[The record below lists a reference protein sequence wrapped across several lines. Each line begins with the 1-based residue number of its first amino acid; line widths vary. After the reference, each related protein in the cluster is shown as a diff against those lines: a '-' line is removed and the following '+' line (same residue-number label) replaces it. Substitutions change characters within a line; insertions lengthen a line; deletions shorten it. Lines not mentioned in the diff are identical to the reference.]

1 MKDMEQKIR
10 DAYAHATPDVL
21 RSVLSDCQEQKGTVI
36 VMTQK
41 KKNWAI
47 RAGAIAAALV
57 LVAGLSFGFGVYRAE
72 HTVMSTISLDVNPSI
87 ELTVN
92 RKDRVLDATA
102 RNKDGEKILSGMELE
117 GSHMDVAVN
126 AILGSM
132 LRNGYLT
139 DVANSILVS
148 VDGKDAS
155 RLQEKLTEQIGELLS
170 GSNFTGAVLGQTL
183 TKATALEDLA
193 DENNISVGKAQLI
206 TQIVADNPRHTFD
219 ELAKLSINELTLLS
233 ESSKVELE
241 TVSATG
247 TASQKGYIGTDA
259 ALDAALKD
267 AGTTKSQVTDLE
279 VDMDYEGGKMV
290 YEVEFELGRAEYDYE
305 IHATTGAI
313 LRSEKPAKAPVAEEP
328 APAAAADSKDTADTK
343 KDTAADSKPAA
354 TTDNKPAATT
364 DSKPSSGSSSYI
376 GASAAKSKAFSHA
389 GVKAANVRDLD
400 CELDRDD
407 GKVRYEVDFSCNGW
421 EYEYEIDATTGA
433 VLRSHK
439 ERDD

>member
-10 DAYAHATPDVL
+10 QAYEHATPNVL
-21 RSVLSDCQEQKGTVI
+21 KSVLSDCQEQKGTVI

-47 RAGAIAAALV
+47 RVGAIAAALV
-57 LVAGLSFGFGVYRAE
+57 LIAGLSYGLGIYRAD

-92 RKDRVLDATA
+92 RKERVLSATA
-102 RNKDGEKILSGMELE
+102 RNQDGEKILSGMELK

-132 LRNGYLT
+132 VRNGYLT

-148 VDGKDAS
+148 VDGKSAAQ
-155 RLQEKLTEQIGELLS
+155 LQEKLTRQIGDLLS
-170 GSNFTGAVLGQTL
+170 DSNFTGAVLGQTL
-183 TKATALEDLA
+183 TKGTELESLA
-193 DENNISVGKAQLI
+193 DENNISLGKAQLI
-206 TQIVADNPRHTFD
+206 TQIVADNPQHTFD

-233 ESSKVELE
+233 ESSKVALE
-241 TVSATG
+241 AVSATG

-267 AGTTKSQVTDLE
+267 AGATKAQVTDLE

-290 YEVEFELGRAEYDYE
+290 YEVEFELENRDYDYE
-305 IHATTGAI
+305 IDAATGKI
-313 LRSEKPAKAPVAEEP
+313 LHSEKPAAAPATPPAEEQKP
-328 APAAAADSKDTADTK
+328 ATSTE
-343 KDTAADSKPAA
+343 SKP
-354 TTDNKPAATT
+354 ATT
-364 DSKPSSGSSSYI
+364 DSKKPASGSTNYI
-376 GASAAKSKAFSHA
+376 TASAAKSKAFSHA

-400 CELDRDD
+400 CELDRDN
-407 GKVRYEVDFSCNGW
+407 GKVRYEIDFSCNGW
-421 EYEYEIDATTGA
+421 EYDYDIDAITGA
-433 VLRSHK
+433 VLRSQK

>member
-10 DAYAHATPDVL
+10 EAYGHATPDL
-21 RSVLSDCQEQKGTVI
+21 LKSVLSDCQEQKGTVI

-47 RAGAIAAALV
+47 RVGAIAAALV
-57 LVAGLSFGFGVYRAE
+57 LIAGLSFGLGAYRAD
-72 HTVMSTISLDVNPSI
+72 HAVVSTISLDVNPSI

-92 RKDRVLDATA
+92 RKERVLDATA

-155 RLQEKLTEQIGELLS
+155 QLQEKLTHQINSLLS

-183 TKATALEDLA
+183 TKGAGLENLA

-206 TQIVADNPRHTFD
+206 SQIIADNPQHTFD

-233 ESSKVELE
+233 ESSKVKLE
-241 TVSATG
+241 AVSAEG
-247 TASQKGYIGTDA
+247 TASQKGYIGRDA
-259 ALDAALKD
+259 ALDVALKD
-267 AGTTKSQVTDLE
+267 AGTTKDKVADLE

-290 YEVEFELGRAEYDYE
+290 YEVEFELGKADYDYE
-305 IHATTGAI
+305 IDAVTGAI
-313 LRSEKPAKAPVAEEP
+313 IHSEKPAKAP
-328 APAAAADSKDTADTK
+328 AAAADTAAPAAPTNTDPKPTTSDTK
-343 KDTAADSKPAA
+343 T
-354 TTDNKPAATT
+354 
-364 DSKPSSGSSSYI
+364 PSSDSTSYI
-376 GASAAKSKAFSHA
+376 GAAAAKNKAFAHA
-389 GVKAANVRDLD
+389 GVKSANVRDLD
-400 CELDRDD
+400 CELDREN
-407 GKVRYEVDFSCNGW
+407 GKVRYEIDFTCNGW
-421 EYEYEIDATTGA
+421 EYEYDIDAVTGA